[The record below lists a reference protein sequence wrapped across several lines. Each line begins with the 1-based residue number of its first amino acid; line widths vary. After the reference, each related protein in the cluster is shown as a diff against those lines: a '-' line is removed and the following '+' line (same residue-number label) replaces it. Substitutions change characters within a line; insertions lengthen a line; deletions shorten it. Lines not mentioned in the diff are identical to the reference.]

1 MSLLVIAYPEF
12 SPGDLEQ
19 IQRFRAVHDRLYYDV
34 VAPHFTLVFPVG
46 NIPEG
51 EFIGEARTKA
61 ATTRS
66 FSFVLRYAIIN
77 KDAFSPMY
85 HTFLVPDEGN
95 SNFIRLHDVLYR
107 GRLSEHLRLD
117 IDYIPHIG
125 VGNNTDPQVCK
136 QMADEWNATGFN
148 IRGSIHSLTVVSY
161 EQNKV
166 SVLEVIPLR

>member
-1 MSLLVIAYPEF
+1 MSLLVIAYPEL
-12 SPGDLEQ
+12 SPGDLER
-19 IQRFRAVHDRLYYDV
+19 IQRFRAVHDHLYFDV
-34 VAPHFTLVFPVG
+34 VAPHFTMVFPVE
-46 NIPEG
+46 NCRQDV
-51 EFIGEARTKA
+51 FIQEVRSKA
-61 ATTRS
+61 VALRS
-66 FSFVLRYAIIN
+66 FSFVLRYAIVN